1 MGKPTV
7 HDIAREAGVSLAT
20 VDRVLNGRPGV
31 REKTVEKVNGAV
43 ERLGYVRDINA
54 ANLARQR
61 LYRFVF
67 LLPQGRSQF
76 LSSLE
81 GAVRDAASSL
91 IGHRCE
97 ADVIRTDFSETSIS
111 EVLMPRLTDIKVDG
125 VAVMGDETQAVRNM
139 IASLKA
145 NGVAV
150 VALVT
155 DQSGSERDH
164 FVGIDNV
171 AAGKTAGVLMGRYL
185 GGRAG
190 RVAVIVNT
198 RQSRDMVERRMG
210 FDQIIGDHFP
220 TVEVLPSVEGN
231 DDHELVARVLE
242 DSLDIHGPLTGVY
255 CAGAGTRGVTRVIR
269 DRALADKVVVVAH
282 ELTPHCREALE
293 DGTIDVIINQ
303 NVGHIARS
311 AVRILRAECDDVAI
325 NANQEKIRIEIA
337 IKENLT

>member
-7 HDIAREAGVSLAT
+7 HDIARDAGVSLAT

-31 REKTVEKVNGAV
+31 RQKTVEKVNGAV

-61 LYRFVF
+61 FYRFVF
-67 LLPQGRSQF
+67 LLPEGKSQF

-81 GAVRDAASSL
+81 AAVRDAASSL

-97 ADVIRTDFSETSIS
+97 VDVIRTDFSETSIS
-111 EVLMPRLTDIKVDG
+111 KDLMPHLVEVKADG
-125 VAVMGDETQAVRNM
+125 VAVMGDETQSVRNM
-139 IASLKA
+139 IADLKA
-145 NGVAV
+145 TGVSV

-190 RVAVIVNT
+190 RVAVVVNT
-198 RQSRDMVERRMG
+198 KQSRDMVERRMG
-210 FDQIIGDHFP
+210 FDQIMGDQFP
-220 TVEVLPSVEGN
+220 VVEVLDSVEGR
-231 DDHELVARVLE
+231 DDQDQVARVLE
-242 DSLDIHGPLTGVY
+242 DTLDQRGPIAGIY

-269 DRALADKVVVVAH
+269 DRALTDEVVVVAH
-282 ELTPHCREALE
+282 ELTPHCREALK

-311 AVRILRAECDDVAI
+311 AVRILRAKCDDVAI

-337 IKENLT
+337 IRENLT